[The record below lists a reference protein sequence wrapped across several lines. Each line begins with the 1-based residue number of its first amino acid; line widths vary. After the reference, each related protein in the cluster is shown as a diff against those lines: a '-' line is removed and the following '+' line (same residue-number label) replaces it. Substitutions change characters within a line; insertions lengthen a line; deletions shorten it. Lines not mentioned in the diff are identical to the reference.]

1 MVTKISMQ
9 LKFHLEFLESFHRY
23 GLELDIYIY
32 DKRVFLG
39 HPGSLILVKCL
50 LGFVNQAKLS
60 FWDS

>member
-1 MVTKISMQ
+1 MQ
-9 LKFHLEFLESFHRY
+9 LKFRLEFLESFHRY

-50 LGFVNQAKLS
+50 LEFVNQAKLS